1 MVVISGCGPLG
12 LGMVAGAKKK
22 VSSMFKIHKFYV
34 AKVSAKRT
42 AKIFLQIL
50 LGEVS
55 SPNLTFCAGPQM
67 HCGPGSG
74 GLEVGHCQKV
84 RKLCQN
90 IFEHANR

>member
-22 VSSMFKIHKFYV
+22 VIHKFCV
-34 AKVSAKRT
+34 AKISAKRA